1 MVEAIA
7 FNCGCNARAVNELL
21 TGSLGL
27 AEPWHQEEPSAH
39 ARMDMGWF
47 MQDGSR

>member
-1 MVEAIA
+1 MVEAIT

-27 AEPWHQEEPSAH
+27 AEPWHQDETICLAWMEK
-39 ARMDMGWF
+39 RWF